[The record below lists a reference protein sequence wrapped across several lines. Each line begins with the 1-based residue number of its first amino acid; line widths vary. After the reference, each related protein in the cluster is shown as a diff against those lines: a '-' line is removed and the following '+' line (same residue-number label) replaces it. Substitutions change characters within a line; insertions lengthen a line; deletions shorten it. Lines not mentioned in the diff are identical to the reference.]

1 MYFYRA
7 VLYKLGYPILLFF
20 IKMLIIRTAF
30 IFIILLPF
38 FLYSQD
44 QDSSDNS
51 EQLLYKFETDSIL
64 NSGIRLKEVVLFQ
77 PLRFKSM
84 NELRKYVILRNRTL
98 RVYPYAKLAADRLD
112 TLTLRLE
119 EIKKRRQKKKYIKRI
134 EKFIYDEF
142 EVELK
147 KLSRSQGR
155 ILIKLVHRQ
164 TGETTHELIKV
175 LRNGWKAMIYQTTA
189 SLFKLSLKE
198 TYDPEIIYEDFLIED
213 ILQRAYGDGLIE
225 LDPTA
230 LSYNL
235 DSLYTIWK
243 EEKNPLTKD

>member
-1 MYFYRA
+1 MLAIRI
-7 VLYKLGYPILLFF
+7 VLFSFLLVPYCLLG
-20 IKMLIIRTAF
+20 
-30 IFIILLPF
+30 
-38 FLYSQD
+38 Q
-44 QDSSDNS
+44 QDSLGI
-51 EQLLYKFETDSIL
+51 EEPMLYKFETDSIP

-84 NELRKYVILRNRTL
+84 NELRNYVILRNRTL

-112 TLTLRLE
+112 TLTSRLE
-119 EIKKRRQKKKYIKRI
+119 GIEKKKQKKIYIKRI
-134 EKFIYDEF
+134 EQFIYDEF
-142 EVELK
+142 EEELK

-164 TGETTHELIKV
+164 TGATTHELIKE
-175 LRNGWKAMIYQTTA
+175 LRSGWKAMVYQTTA
-189 SLFKLSLKE
+189 SFFKLSLKD
-198 TYDPEIIYEDFLIED
+198 TYDPESIYEDFLIED

-235 DSLYTIWK
+235 DNLYTLWK
-243 EEKNPLTKD
+243 ETKTPLEKK

>member
-1 MYFYRA
+1 MRSIICF
-7 VLYKLGYPILLFF
+7 VFLVPLTLF
-20 IKMLIIRTAF
+20 
-30 IFIILLPF
+30 
-38 FLYSQD
+38 SQD
-44 QDSSDNS
+44 LDSLQS
-51 EQLLYKFETDSIL
+51 EESMLYKFETDSIP

-84 NELRKYVILRNRTL
+84 TELREYVILRNRTL

-112 TLTLRLE
+112 TLSMRLQY
-119 EIKKRRQKKKYIKRI
+119 IKNKRQKKIYIKRV

-142 EVELK
+142 EEELK

-164 TGETTHELIKV
+164 TGATTHELIKD

-189 SLFKLSLKE
+189 SLFKLSLKD
-198 TYDPEIIYEDFLIED
+198 TYDPEKIYEDFLIED

-230 LSYNL
+230 LTYDL
-235 DSLYTIWK
+235 DALYTKWK
-243 EEKNPLTKD
+243 APKTPLKMD